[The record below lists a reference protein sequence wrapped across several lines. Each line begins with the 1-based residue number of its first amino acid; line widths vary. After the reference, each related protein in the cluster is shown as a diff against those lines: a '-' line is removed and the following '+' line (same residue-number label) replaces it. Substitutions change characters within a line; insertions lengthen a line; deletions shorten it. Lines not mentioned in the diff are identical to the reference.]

1 MFNKS
6 LLNLDL
12 RNEDLCSGVR
22 ALKVSKHRKIT
33 AFLGAVAAM
42 SGSLL
47 TGAALAPTAAAEIP
61 AMPQGYPVPGL
72 YKPCKP
78 GEVTP
83 DWHFGE
89 TGRHYINDDSLQFTN
104 NTDQDVK
111 YSAKVETGTNHE
123 IEANSAAKWPSNWNT
138 TAKTEI
144 GLKMSNGWVEGE
156 TFGPITLHPG
166 ESFKVEYG
174 VVLKDFI
181 SMFTSC
187 QNGYVVNEPGANV
200 IRGQAPA
207 ERYAYAYVIRRD
219 GSVSDLAMHIPA
231 RAKGANSQPTGGTY
245 TSVSGPSLEKVANP
259 AVDKVVEPSVPP
271 RREDSWPR
279 QGATCKPVKDTAW
292 TPLDITAV
300 SPTFRKPGY
309 SQDFLNWSKSDY
321 TFTPVTDHIVGA
333 EFNGYLN
340 WRGNDG
346 RLPEGWLNSVGTVQR
361 AHMPVN
367 TALKPIPLHSGD
379 RVRVSYGTTMTR
391 INYRELHCGKDG
403 TYSLVSKYPQASA
416 PSGFWAEAKV
426 TAKDGSVRTVDVT
439 PDEYR
444 DLPVPTQSNR

>member
-1 MFNKS
+1 MFNQNRV
-6 LLNLDL
+6 LP
-12 RNEDLCSGVR
+12 SGKPKKFR
-22 ALKVSKHRKIT
+22 A
-33 AFLGAVAAM
+33 AVAAAAVV
-42 SGSLL
+42 SSSLL
-47 TGAALAPTAAAEIP
+47 SATVLSPAAQAEIP
-61 AMPQGYPVPGL
+61 PMPQGYPVPGL

-78 GEVTP
+78 GEITP

-89 TGRHYINDDSLQFTN
+89 TARHYINDDSLQFTN
-104 NTDQDVK
+104 NTNQDVK

-123 IEANSAAKWPSNWNT
+123 IDANSKAKLPSNWNT
-138 TAKTEI
+138 TAKSEI
-144 GLKMSNGWVEGE
+144 GLKLSNGWVEGE
-156 TFGPITLHPG
+156 TFGPITLRPG

-187 QNGYVVNEPGANV
+187 QKGYVVNEPGAGV

-207 ERYAYAYVIRRD
+207 ERYAYAYVIRPD

-245 TSVSGPSLEKVANP
+245 TSVSGPSLEKVADP
-259 AVDKVVEPSVPP
+259 AKDQIVEPAIPP
-271 RREDSWPR
+271 ARDSSWPR
-279 QGATCKPVKDTAW
+279 QGDKCTPAADTAW
-292 TPLDITAV
+292 TPLDITSV

-309 SQDFLNWSKSDY
+309 SQDFLSWSKGDY

-340 WRGNDG
+340 WRGNNG
-346 RLPEGWLNSVGTVQR
+346 RLPEGWLQSVGTVQR
-361 AHMPVN
+361 AYMPVN
-367 TALKPIPLHSGD
+367 TALKPIPLNSGD
-379 RVRVSYGTTMTR
+379 RVRVTYGTTMTR

-403 TYSLVSKYPQASA
+403 TYSLTSNYPQASA

-426 TAKDGSVRTVDVT
+426 TAKDGSTRTVDVT

-444 DLPVPTQSNR
+444 SLPVPTQSNR